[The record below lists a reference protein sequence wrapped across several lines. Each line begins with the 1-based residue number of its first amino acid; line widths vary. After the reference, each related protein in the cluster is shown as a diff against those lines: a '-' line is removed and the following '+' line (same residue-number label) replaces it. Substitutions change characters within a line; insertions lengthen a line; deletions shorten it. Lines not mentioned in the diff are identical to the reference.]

1 MMTKEEIYTEL
12 KNVLVQ
18 SFMIDADDISPEAD
32 LYADLD
38 FDSIDAIDLAAK
50 IHNVT
55 GQQMKPEQFK
65 GVRTIGDA
73 VNVIDE
79 LLRAK

>member
-1 MMTKEEIYTEL
+1 MSKDEIYLEL
-12 KNVLVQ
+12 KAVLIK
-18 SFMIDADDISPEAD
+18 SFMIDEGDIALDAD

-50 IHNVT
+50 IHGVT
-55 GQQMKPEQFK
+55 GKQLQPEQFK

-79 LLRAK
+79 LMRSD

>member
-1 MMTKEEIYTEL
+1 MTRDEIFNEL
-12 KNVLVQ
+12 KAVLVK
-18 SFMIDADDISPEAD
+18 SFMLDESDITLDAD

-50 IHNVT
+50 IHSVT
-55 GQQMKPEQFK
+55 GKQLKPEQFK

-73 VNVIDE
+73 VDAIDQ
-79 LLRAK
+79 LLN

>member
-1 MMTKEEIYTEL
+1 MNKDEIYSEL
-12 KNVLVQ
+12 KTVLIN
-18 SFMIDADDISPEAD
+18 SFMIEEEDISPEAD

-50 IHNVT
+50 IHSVT
-55 GQQMKPEQFK
+55 GKQLKPEQFK

-79 LLRAK
+79 LLRAG

>member
-1 MMTKEEIYTEL
+1 MTKEEIYNEL
-12 KNVLVQ
+12 KNVLIN
-18 SFMIDADDISPEAD
+18 SFMIEEEDIALDAD
-32 LYADLD
+32 LYTDLD

-50 IHNVT
+50 IHSVT
-55 GQQMKPEQFK
+55 GKQLKPEQFK

-79 LLRAK
+79 LLRAG

>member
-1 MMTKEEIYTEL
+1 MTKEEIYTEL
-12 KNVLVQ
+12 KSVLVK
-18 SFMIDADDISPEAD
+18 SFMVSEEDISLDAN
-32 LYADLD
+32 LYEDLD

-55 GQQMKPEQFK
+55 GKQLKPEQFK

-79 LLRAK
+79 LLRSA